1 MTVDLKKYEQFV
13 EGVTSRPSNEINE
26 LIYRLRD
33 LSGQGP
39 ALNVS
44 LLLTGGIGLSSEA
57 GEFNE
62 IIKKMIFQGKPWND
76 ETRFHLFREL
86 GDIAWYFV
94 NACRAIGAD
103 PNDVIAENVRKLENR
118 YPGGQFNVHHSE
130 NRQEGDL

>member
-13 EGVTSRPSNEINE
+13 EGVTSKPSNEINE

-44 LLLTGGIGLSSEA
+44 LLLTGGIGLASES

-62 IIKKMIFQGKPWND
+62 IVKKMIFQGKPWND

-94 NACRAIGAD
+94 NACRSIGAD
-103 PNDVIAENVRKLENR
+103 PNDVIAENVRKLESR

-130 NRQEGDL
+130 NRQDGDL